1 MSSVVPKLVGNVSL
15 SEADPELYKMIE
27 HEKRRQFRGLEL
39 IASENFTSQAV
50 FECLG
55 SCLTNKYSEGL
66 VGARYYGGNEV
77 IDQIEQLCKDRC
89 LNAFRLNKDEWD
101 VNVQPYSGSIA
112 NFAAYTGM
120 LKPHDRIMGL
130 DLPSGGHLSH
140 GYYTAKKKISATSIF
155 FESFPYKVNSEGFID
170 YDEME
175 KIALVYKPALIIAG
189 ASAYPRDWD
198 YARMRKIANACGAL
212 LMCDMAHYSGLV
224 AAQEHADPFE
234 FCDVVTTTTH
244 KSLRGPRAGLIF
256 STKKNK
262 LNEAID
268 FAVFPGCQ
276 GGPHNNQIAA
286 IATQMRQV
294 ATPEFKVYI
303 QQVKK
308 NIKALA
314 NSLVNNGYSLAT
326 GGTDNH
332 LILWNLRPQK
342 ITGSKMEKFFD
353 VVHITVNKNSIAGD
367 QSALSPNGIRIG
379 APAMT
384 SRGLEEA
391 DFEQIGQFL
400 HRGVQIALRLQAQ
413 AASPKLVDFLDLL
426 AEDKLDDETK
436 QLRADVEQFSTKFGI
451 PGFDAEAIHDE

>member
-1 MSSVVPKLVGNVSL
+1 MPVPTLLGNQSL
-15 SEADPELYKMIE
+15 AEADPVLYKLIE
-27 HEKRRQFRGLEL
+27 HEKRRQFKGLEL

-101 VNVQPYSGSIA
+101 VNVQPYSGSVA
-112 NFAAYTGM
+112 NFAAYTGI

-140 GYYTAKKKISATSIF
+140 GYYTAKKKVSATSIY
-155 FESFPYKVNSEGFID
+155 FESFPYKVNSEGYVD

-198 YARMRKIANACGAL
+198 YARMRKIADACGAL
-212 LMCDMAHYSGLV
+212 LLCDMAHYAGLV
-224 AAQEHADPFE
+224 AAQEHNNPFE
-234 FCDVVTTTTH
+234 YCDVVTTTTH
-244 KSLRGPRAGLIF
+244 KSLRGPRAGIIF
-256 STKKNK
+256 STRRNK
-262 LNEAID
+262 LNDAID

-286 IATQMRQV
+286 IATQMHQV
-294 ATPEFKVYI
+294 ATPEYKLYI

-308 NIKALA
+308 NINALA
-314 NSLVNNGYSLAT
+314 SALIERGYSLAT

-342 ITGSKMEKFFD
+342 ITGNKMEKFFD
-353 VVHITVNKNSIAGD
+353 VVSITVNKNSIAGD
-367 QSALSPNGIRIG
+367 QSAFSPSGVRIG

-384 SRGLEEA
+384 SRGLVET
-391 DFEQIGQFL
+391 DFEQIAEFL
-400 HRGVQIALRLQAQ
+400 HRGVQIALQIQAQ
-413 AASPKLVDFLDLL
+413 APSTKLVDFLDLL
-426 AEDKLDDETK
+426 AEDKLNEETK
-436 QLRADVEQFSTKFGI
+436 QLRADVEAFATKFGI
-451 PGFDAEAIHDE
+451 PGFSADEIKDE